1 MAVRTTNAGT
11 GETAEKSGTSTSQ
24 AEGTAVRKPSG
35 PVLEIPAA
43 ISVQRLAD
51 VMRASNIEV
60 IKQLMRRGV
69 MANINQVIAFETASI
84 IASDFGFRPTQT
96 EETKTTHTAQKP
108 DTTPVPPEEE
118 DTSLLQPRAPV
129 VTILGHVDHG
139 KTTLL
144 DVIRQSS
151 ITSTEKGGITQ
162 HIGAYQVLVNDKQI
176 TFLDTPGH
184 EAFSA
189 MRARGTQVTDIAVLV
204 IAADDGV
211 MPQTREAID
220 HAKAAGVPIVVALN
234 KIDMPAA
241 NIDRVKQQLTELE
254 LAPED
259 WGGDTIV
266 VPISAKTEEG
276 IPDLLENILLVAEIA
291 ELKAN
296 PDKKAQ
302 GVVVEAKLDA
312 TRGAVA
318 TVLVQSG
325 TLHVGDTFSVGNC
338 RGKVRAL
345 FDDHGH
351 RVQSAGPTIP
361 VEVLGIESVPRTG
374 DLLSVEEGGRKPRPS
389 VERDRQRREAEVDQG
404 KNATEIERLLSQVR
418 AGDAKEFNIVLK
430 TDVEGSSE
438 AIRSAIE
445 GLGSDDVI
453 VKIIRTSSGVVTE
466 SDILLAAASNATVM
480 AFNTKAEVGA
490 KKLASLEDITIRH
503 YGVIY
508 DLVNDV
514 VSAVSGLREPV
525 YREVIEA
532 RAEVKDIFKVKGGKV
547 AGVGITDG
555 KVNRNAQI
563 RVIRGSDVIHES
575 NIKSL
580 RHFKDTVK
588 ELVAGTEGGIGVDGF
603 DDFQVGDILEVYRKE
618 QVDPPS

>member
-1 MAVRTTNAGT
+1 MAARTTNAGT
-11 GETAEKSGTSTSQ
+11 GKTAEKSGTSTSQ
-24 AEGTAVRKPSG
+24 AEDAADRKPSG
-35 PVLEIPAA
+35 PVLAIPAA
-43 ISVQRLAD
+43 ISVQGLAD

-69 MANINQVIAFETASI
+69 MANINQVIDFETAST

-96 EETKTTHTAQKP
+96 EEAKTTTTTQKP
-108 DTTPVPPEEE
+108 DTSAAPPEEE

-151 ITSTEKGGITQ
+151 IISTEKGGITQ
-162 HIGAYQVLVNDKQI
+162 HIGAYQALVNGKQI

-234 KIDMPAA
+234 KIDMPTA

-254 LAPED
+254 LVPED

-325 TLHVGDTFSVGNC
+325 TLHVGDVFSVGSC

-351 RVQSAGPTIP
+351 RIQSAGPTIP
-361 VEVLGIESVPRTG
+361 VEVLGIEGVPRAG

-389 VERDRQRREAEVDQG
+389 VERDRQRREAEADQG
-404 KNATEIERLLSQVR
+404 KNSTDIERLLAQIR
-418 AGDAKEFNIVLK
+418 AGDAKEFNIILK

-438 AIRSAIE
+438 AIRSAVE

-490 KKLASLEDITIRH
+490 KKLANLEDITIRH

-532 RAEVKDIFKVKGGKV
+532 RAEVKDIFKVKGGKI
-547 AGVGITDG
+547 AGVGVTDG

-563 RVIRGSDVIHES
+563 RVLRNGDVIHES

-588 ELVAGTEGGIGVDGF
+588 ELASGTEGGIGVDGF
-603 DDFQVGDILEVYRKE
+603 DDFQVGDILEVFRKE